1 MTTES
6 ETAVTSITARLTQ
19 TVEKLLYL
27 LLGAADYTQEQL
39 RDLLTPNLTPYI
51 ERGEQ
56 MVDHGREQ
64 VNATADRSKQAVTDA
79 RKMADSTLGSYAEAT
94 LKAFNLPTRS
104 DIDLLARQL
113 DTLERQIEQLQALV
127 EATPGPQDP
136 EIAATMDRIR
146 ERARERTAVPVA

>member
-6 ETAVTSITARLTQ
+6 QTTVATIADRLIQ
-19 TVEKLLYL
+19 AIEKLLYFT
-27 LLGAADYTQEQL
+27 LGAADYTQEQL
-39 RDLLTPNLTPYI
+39 RDLLTPDLTPYI

-64 VNATADRSKQAVTDA
+64 AHAAADRSKQAVSDA
-79 RKMADSTLGSYAEAT
+79 REMADSTFGNYAEAT
-94 LKAFNLPTRS
+94 LKVFNLPTRS

-113 DTLERQIEQLQALV
+113 DTLERQIDQLQVLV
-127 EATPGPQDP
+127 EAEPHPQDP

-146 ERARERTAVPVA
+146 ERARERTAVPAA